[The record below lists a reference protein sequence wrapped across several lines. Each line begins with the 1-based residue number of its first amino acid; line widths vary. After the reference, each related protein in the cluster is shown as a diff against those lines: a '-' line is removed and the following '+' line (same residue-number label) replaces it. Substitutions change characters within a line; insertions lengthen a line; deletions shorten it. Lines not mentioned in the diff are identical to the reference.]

1 VVTSNWN
8 HIRLR
13 GVLDDSTTVCLA
25 VQRHQCLVE
34 HDQQPNQVSVKL
46 SSAEPTSAGVCQ
58 VVVCMLRVIFCT
70 DADVDGGGGE
80 GSQKNM
86 DDVLKLTRETLN
98 VSKTLSKTVSKL
110 FVFFRVFRV
119 AFSVW
124 QK

>member
-1 VVTSNWN
+1 
-8 HIRLR
+8 
-13 GVLDDSTTVCLA
+13 
-25 VQRHQCLVE
+25 
-34 HDQQPNQVSVKL
+34 
-46 SSAEPTSAGVCQ
+46 
-58 VVVCMLRVIFCT
+58 MLRVIFCT